1 MFPSRKSES
10 LFKQKN
16 SRPVRH
22 AGRHLVEMETD
33 RLAIPGY
40 FRGISPPS
48 DGQKRKKRE
57 KIREKECL
65 EKNEGIGLFVFEFL
79 VCITS

>member
-22 AGRHLVEMETD
+22 AGRHLVEMGMGC
-33 RLAIPGY
+33 LAIPGY

-65 EKNEGIGLFVFEFL
+65 EINEGIGMFAFDFL
-79 VCITS
+79 VGITS